1 MNWLDQIRS
10 VRIVLVLIAVLIAIG
25 SLLSSNFLIQ
35 DLKTEEMKKM
45 EIWAEAMRT
54 FNNADEN
61 TDLNLVIKVINGN
74 SSIPIIVLQS
84 DGELISSRNINKHL
98 TEADSVNYLK
108 SRAEEMRR
116 KGNVI
121 KIDVPDFDAHTRSDY
136 LLICY
141 DESLMLKRL
150 QIYPYIQLCVV
161 VVFVFIALFAVFS
174 TMRSEQNK
182 LWVGLSKET
191 AHQLGTPISSLTA
204 WNEVLR
210 ETYPDDELLPE
221 MAKDINR
228 LERIAERFSKIGSVP
243 EPRLENIVPLLN
255 NVVHYL
261 QKRTSNKVVISTHF
275 PNKTINVMLIPSLFE
290 WVAENLCKNAV
301 DAMNGVGSIDIYI
314 GEESNMV
321 YVEVKDTGKGI
332 PSSKYESVFKP
343 GYTTK
348 ARGWGLGLS
357 LAKRIID
364 DYHKGHIYV
373 KESRIGVGTTFR
385 IEIPR

>member
-1 MNWLDQIRS
+1 M
-10 VRIVLVLIAVLIAIG
+10 LVLIAVLIAIG

-35 DLKTEEMKKM
+35 DLKAEEVKKM

-61 TDLNLVIKVINGN
+61 TDLNLVIKVINEN

-84 DGELISSRNINKHL
+84 DGELVSSRNINKHL

-108 SRAEEMRR
+108 SRADEMRR

-121 KIDVPDFDAHTRSDY
+121 KIDVPDFDDQTRNDY
-136 LLICY
+136 LMICY
-141 DESLMLKRL
+141 DESLMLRRL

-191 AHQLGTPISSLTA
+191 AHQLGTPISSLMA
-204 WNEVLR
+204 WNEVLK

-243 EPRLENIVPLLN
+243 EPRQENIVPIIN
-255 NVVHYL
+255 NVVQYL

-275 PNKTINVMLIPSLFE
+275 PDEGINVMLIPSLFE

-301 DAMNGVGSIDIYI
+301 DAMNGVGSIDIYV
-314 GEESNMV
+314 GEESSMV

-332 PSSKYESVFKP
+332 PSSRYDSVFKP